1 MAADKNFKT
10 FQAAYPYVVRK
21 LLTEN
26 TLETRR
32 ILYSVKAL
40 VKQLTLGKKT
50 LVIHHEGE
58 GPQFIMLIVNC

>member
-10 FQAAYPYVVRK
+10 FQAAYPYVVQK

-32 ILYSVKAL
+32 ILYSVRTL
-40 VKQLTLGKKT
+40 VKQLKLIKKT
-50 LVIHHEGE
+50 LVILHDGYRT
-58 GPQFIMLIVNC
+58 FTWMVNA